1 MQPFIYNLQR
11 QCLQLLAREA
21 LWIVGDEVEYFCR
34 VFVNPARVAVLFEV
48 APQIEL
54 RGHPAP
60 KVLEADPFD
69 DSYRVVAIPV
79 DVPKHLLA
87 TLSNGQLKVLE
98 RVGQGLL
105 IDSVSSSERL
115 RRLHLARG

>member
-1 MQPFIYNLQR
+1 VQPFIYNLQR

-21 LWIVGDEVEYFCR
+21 LWIVSNEVVDSYRAFA
-34 VFVNPARVAVLFEV
+34 NPARVAVLFEV

-60 KVLEADPFD
+60 KVRAAGPFD

-79 DVPKHLLA
+79 DVSKHLLA
-87 TLSNGQLKVLE
+87 TLSNGQLQVLE
-98 RVGQGLL
+98 RVRQGLL
-105 IDSVSSSERL
+105 IDLVASSERV